1 MQYSSF
7 AFLFLVNY
15 ICSLKTHLLTT
26 DEQAPNQASGTQRQ
40 GLQARQEGRRR
51 RQQQVTL
58 CGPACDVSARGR
70 TDSAEN
76 TRGCRVTI
84 HLSPGA

>member
-1 MQYSSF
+1 MQYSTF
-7 AFLFLVNY
+7 AFIFLVNY
-15 ICSLKTHLLTT
+15 IYSLKMHLLTT
-26 DEQAPNQASGTQRQ
+26 DEQAPNQAPGTQRQ
-40 GLQARQEGRRR
+40 RLQAREEGRRC

-58 CGPACDVSARGR
+58 CGPACDASARGR

-84 HLSPGA
+84 HLNLEV